1 MSISKNLSR
10 YKNCVGKISARQL
23 NCDSS
28 NAVDP
33 QKLQAKNV
41 IISQWTLVNQ
51 LKTTLL
57 SKFSNGKTVENALNQ
72 EFTNFLQRIQPT
84 VNGIDITKFL
94 NSLTLPIFKNS
105 EQSEITSVSKDG
117 VKEMK
122 KVVPKWKENS
132 VTTKESVASRTH
144 QILDLLTTAKSGE
157 TILNRTEA
165 LNAHLNK
172 YPEAKHFAVKSNAIP
187 LLLKIKNGNVN
198 DTITGAVNEALALLG
213 YAGPVS
219 GKGVRILSIDG
230 GGVRGILVIEML
242 KKLEELT
249 GKRISEMFDLI
260 CGVSTGA
267 IIASLVGVK
276 RYTLDEIS
284 EIYKNLS
291 IQIFTQSP
299 LKGTSNLVWSHS
311 YYDTA
316 RWEKLLQ
323 EQIGSQTL
331 ISTSRSSKCP
341 RLCVLSA
348 VVNQSRLSAYV
359 FRNYSLPCR
368 VQSQYMGNHKHL
380 IWEAV
385 RASAAAPTYFE
396 EFKLEN
402 MLHQDGGI
410 LFNNPTAVA
419 IHEARLL
426 WPEVPIQC
434 VLSFGTGRTIPLP
447 IDPNTQQSVR
457 NSSWKSKFYAIIESA
472 TDTEGVHTML
482 SDLLPASIYYR
493 FNPYLTEMLDIAEID
508 PKKVEQLLRDVVMYL
523 RRNEDKFHEAARVLL
538 QEKTLRQKAID
549 WLSLQQEIRGFK
561 RLPQTLLAA

>member
-1 MSISKNLSR
+1 M
-10 YKNCVGKISARQL
+10 
-23 NCDSS
+23 
-28 NAVDP
+28 DP

-41 IISQWTLVNQ
+41 IISQWNLVNQ
-51 LKTTLL
+51 LKTTL
-57 SKFSNGKTVENALNQ
+57 SKFTNEKTVENALNQ
-72 EFTNFLQRIQPT
+72 EFTKFLQRIQPT
-84 VNGIDITKFL
+84 INGIDLTKYFNAL
-94 NSLTLPIFKNS
+94 SLPIFKNS
-105 EQSEITSVSKDG
+105 EQISETTVAKNS

-144 QILDLLTTAKSGE
+144 QILDLLASAKSHQ

-187 LLLKIKNGNVN
+187 LLLKIKTGNANN
-198 DTITGAVNEALALLG
+198 DTISGAVNETLALLG

-291 IQIFTQSP
+291 TQIFTQSA
-299 LKGTSNLVWSHS
+299 LKGTSSLVWSHS

-323 EQIGSQTL
+323 EQIGNQTL
-331 ISTSRSSKCP
+331 ISTARSSHCP

-368 VQSQYMGNHKHL
+368 VQSQYLGSHKHL

-426 WPEVPIQC
+426 WPEAPIQC

-447 IDPNTQQSVR
+447 VDPNTQKAVR

-482 SDLLPASIYYR
+482 SDLLPPSIYYR

-508 PKKVEQLLRDVVMYL
+508 PKKVEQLLRDAVMYL

-538 QEKTLRQKAID
+538 QEKSLSQKAID
-549 WLSLQQEIRGFK
+549 WLSLQQEIRGF
-561 RLPQTLLAA
+561 RRVPQTLLTA